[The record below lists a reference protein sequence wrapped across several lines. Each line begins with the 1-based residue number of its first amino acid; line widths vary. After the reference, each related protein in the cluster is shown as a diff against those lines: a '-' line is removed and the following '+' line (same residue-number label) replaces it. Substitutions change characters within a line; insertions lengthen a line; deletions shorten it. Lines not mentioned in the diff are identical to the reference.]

1 MDAARRYFLV
11 SGRVQGVGYRYF
23 ARRAAQSLGLSGWVR
38 NLDDGGVE
46 AEAQGSAQSLVSF
59 EGLLRE
65 GPPGGHV
72 RSLDSRGV
80 PLCDCENDFA
90 IRF

>member
-46 AEAQGSAQSLVSF
+46 AEAQGPAQSLVSF

-72 RSLDSRGV
+72 RSLDSREIAVRDG
-80 PLCDCENDFA
+80 EQGFG